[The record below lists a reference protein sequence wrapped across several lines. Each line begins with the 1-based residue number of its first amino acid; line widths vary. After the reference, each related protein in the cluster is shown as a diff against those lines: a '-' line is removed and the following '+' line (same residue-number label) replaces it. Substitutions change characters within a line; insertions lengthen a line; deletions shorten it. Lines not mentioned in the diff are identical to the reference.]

1 MTLLIF
7 LALNLILMAGLFLVG
22 VYLFLQVEDKSKR
35 NKLRLLDSS
44 VDMAELQAMLRAE
57 RHDEALQRLMQAE
70 DIDRFSAEK
79 AIEGLAQQDVGK
91 NLHATPASK

>member
-7 LALNLILMAGLFLVG
+7 LALNLLLMAGLFLAG
-22 VYLFLQVEDKSKR
+22 VYFFLQVEDKSKR
-35 NKLRLLDSS
+35 KKLRLLDSK
-44 VDMAELQAMLRAE
+44 VDLSELQAMLKAE

-79 AIEGLAQQDVGK
+79 AIEGLTQRDLGK
-91 NLHATPASK
+91 SG